1 MGKTNSSNFKEK
13 QSLAIQSYKTRHGHD
28 EELFRA
34 YLVKN
39 TLKTN
44 HLDTRQHP
52 DRVRNVPDRF
62 GDSQLTIRNILCQNN
77 NSSIMSVITIDEALS
92 TQLGA
97 KSKEVNSLKTRFTK
111 VHVKPKKRKRNFLT
125 NCSKKKSK
133 VASSIP
139 AIINNVV
146 TKEVTVC
153 SHKNCL
159 VKQSMLVVYGINN
172 CLKYVHHIYQNNID
186 QSVYGVGFESN
197 FGLVYRCLECVSLE
211 MKTLDRKMICNK
223 NISKTSNKF
232 IEENDI
238 GKINDTLEHISSE
251 VEVSSEK

>member
-1 MGKTNSSNFKEK
+1 MYNYEWKIDGSGFNVYSGVRIEIIGLEEMGKTNSSNFKEK

-97 KSKEVNSLKTRFTK
+97 KSKEVNSSKKRFTK
-111 VHVKPKKRKRNFLT
+111 VHVKPKKRKRNFFNKLFQE
-125 NCSKKKSK
+125 
-133 VASSIP
+133 
-139 AIINNVV
+139 
-146 TKEVTVC
+146 EV
-153 SHKNCL
+153 
-159 VKQSMLVVYGINN
+159 
-172 CLKYVHHIYQNNID
+172 
-186 QSVYGVGFESN
+186 
-197 FGLVYRCLECVSLE
+197 
-211 MKTLDRKMICNK
+211 
-223 NISKTSNKF
+223 
-232 IEENDI
+232 
-238 GKINDTLEHISSE
+238 
-251 VEVSSEK
+251 